1 MLDKLDPSFFTAL
14 FTFILAV
21 TGICALV
28 FARQQLKQNREEAQ
42 VQHLLTL
49 SAQYEQEPM
58 VTYRKVCA
66 QKRLAGNSEPPEQ
79 DRILSFFETVGLLVN
94 RGYLKDTDVWET
106 FSTEIFPLHAD
117 AQDMI
122 ANAQKDDPPTYSNF
136 VSLVKTLKTIEIKQG
151 GTFSAPSED
160 DVKGF
165 WQDEVD
171 VMVGTPT
178 RHRKRRT
185 TSR

>member
-1 MLDKLDPSFFTAL
+1 MLDKLDPNFFTAL

-66 QKRLAGNSEPPEQ
+66 QKRLAGSSDRAPTDSIATARPEAACGV
-79 DRILSFFETVGLLVN
+79 RTSTNVVET
-94 RGYLKDTDVWET
+94 
-106 FSTEIFPLHAD
+106 
-117 AQDMI
+117 
-122 ANAQKDDPPTYSNF
+122 
-136 VSLVKTLKTIEIKQG
+136 SLC
-151 GTFSAPSED
+151 P
-160 DVKGF
+160 
-165 WQDEVD
+165 
-171 VMVGTPT
+171 
-178 RHRKRRT
+178 H
-185 TSR
+185 

>member
-1 MLDKLDPSFFTAL
+1 VNKLNWNLLTAIA
-14 FTFILAV
+14 TSILAV
-21 TGICALV
+21 TGFLALV
-28 FARQQLKQNREEAQ
+28 LASQQLKQNSEEAQ
-42 VQHLLTL
+42 IQHLLTL

-66 QKRLAGNSEPPEQ
+66 RKRLSGETYPPEE
-79 DRILSFFETVGLLVN
+79 DRILSFFETVALLMN

-106 FSTEIFPLHAD
+106 FSTEIFPLYAD
-117 AQDMI
+117 AKDSI
-122 ANAQKDDPPTYSNF
+122 AGMQKDDPPTYTNF
-136 VSLVKTLKTIEIKQG
+136 ISLVKRLETIEASQH
-151 GTFSAPSED
+151 GTFSKQSID
-160 DVKGF
+160 DVRRF

-178 RHRKRRT
+178 RRRKRPT

>member
-1 MLDKLDPSFFTAL
+1 LTAIC
-14 FTFILAV
+14 TAVLAF
-21 TGICALV
+21 TGIYALW
-28 FARQQLKQNREEAQ
+28 FASQQLKQNRGEAQ

-66 QKRLAGNSEPPEQ
+66 QKRLARVGEPPEE

-94 RGYLKDTDVWET
+94 RGYLKDADVWET
-106 FSTEIFPLHAD
+106 FSTDIFPLYAD
-117 AQDMI
+117 ARDVI
-122 ANAQKDDPPTYSNF
+122 ASAQKDDPPTYSNF
-136 VSLVKTLKTIEIKQG
+136 VSLVKTLKTIEVQQG
-151 GTFSAPSED
+151 GTLSAPSEE

-165 WQDEVD
+165 WQDEMD
-171 VMVGTPT
+171 VTAGTPT